1 MKIASELKYLLQ
13 EFWTQDFINLMR
25 KYKLLDHFLILDLT
39 PFCVWIKVSS
49 FNQLLLMFFLFGF
62 VKVF

>member
-1 MKIASELKYLLQ
+1 MKIASELKYLLR

>member
-1 MKIASELKYLLQ
+1 MKIASELKYLLR

-25 KYKLLDHFLILDLT
+25 KYKLLDHFLILDFT

-49 FNQLLLMFFLFGF
+49 FNQLLLMFILFGF

>member
-1 MKIASELKYLLQ
+1 MKIASELKYLLR

-49 FNQLLLMFFLFGF
+49 FNQLLLMFILFGF

>member
-49 FNQLLLMFFLFGF
+49 FNQLLLMFILFGF